1 MPVRTRCALAMCA
14 AGGHFQRYMVSELE
28 TTLTHKVRPGDTFEH
43 IDHWVFD
50 LDNTLYPPACD
61 LFGQIDLRMASF
73 IGDYL
78 KVDEVEARRVQKDF
92 YVEHGTTLAGLMA
105 VHAMEP
111 AAFLA
116 HVHDIDVSV
125 VTPDPVLGE
134 AIAALPGTKIIFTNG
149 SVRHAENVINR
160 LGIAHVFSGIY
171 DIVTTGYTPKPQAE
185 AYARFI
191 AASAV
196 APERAAMF
204 EDIPRNLEVPHAL
217 GMTTVWVRPQSE
229 AGPERYQRLSH
240 EGGSEPHV
248 HHATDDLR
256 DFLVKLS
263 KS

>member
-1 MPVRTRCALAMCA
+1 MLGRC
-14 AGGHFQRYMVSELE
+14 GHFRGLMVSETE
-28 TTLTHKVRPGDTFEH
+28 TILTHATPPTNSFDH

-50 LDNTLYPPACD
+50 LDNTLYPPGCD

-73 IGDYL
+73 IVDYL

-105 VHAMEP
+105 VHRMEP

-125 VTPDPVLGE
+125 VTPDPALGA
-134 AIAALPGTKIIFTNG
+134 AIAALPGSKVIFTNG
-149 SVRHAENVINR
+149 SVRHAENVINQ
-160 LGIAHVFSGIY
+160 LGIAHVFSAIY

-191 AASAV
+191 AASAIKP
-196 APERAAMF
+196 ARAAMF

-217 GMTTVWVRPQSE
+217 GMKTIWVRPQGE

-240 EGGSEPHV
+240 DGGDAAHV
-248 HHATDDLR
+248 HHATDDLA
-256 DFLVKLS
+256 DFLRGLAPL
-263 KS
+263 

>member
-1 MPVRTRCALAMCA
+1 
-14 AGGHFQRYMVSELE
+14 MVSKTE
-28 TTLTHKVRPGDTFEH
+28 TNLAHATPPFRSFDH
-43 IDHWVFD
+43 IEHWVFD

-105 VHAMEP
+105 VHRMEP

-125 VTPDPVLGE
+125 VAPDPALGT
-134 AIAALPGTKIIFTNG
+134 AIAALPGSKIIFTNG
-149 SVRHAENVINR
+149 SVRHAENVINQ
-160 LGIAHVFSGIY
+160 LGIAHAFSAIY

-191 AASAV
+191 AASAI
-196 APERAAMF
+196 APSRAAMF

-217 GMTTVWVRPQSE
+217 GMKTIWVRPQGE

-240 EGGSEPHV
+240 EGGDDAHV
-248 HHATDDLR
+248 HHATDDLA
-256 DFLVKLS
+256 DFLRELRT
-263 KS
+263 